1 MINQEFYGKM
11 RTLPPVKKG
20 EPLAIPC
27 SKCTGMFILEKKH
40 VEVYLIN
47 YFFGR
52 KKDGT
57 LTPGTATANDYYRL
71 CPGCVEKLKD
81 WFGQK

>member
-1 MINQEFYGKM
+1 MYGKM
-11 RTLPPVKKG
+11 RRLPPARKG
-20 EPLAIPC
+20 DPVSVPC
-27 SKCTGMFILEKKH
+27 SKCGGTFILEKKH

-57 LTPGTATANDYYRL
+57 LTPGTPTPEAYHRL
-71 CPGCVEKLKD
+71 CPGCVIKLKA